1 MKTLS
6 AMFLRELTETD
17 HPCEPSA
24 RAETDPALEANLA
37 AACARGRAA
46 FGTLVLDDQTFT
58 RHLARTIKLAG
69 ANPSSLST
77 LAIEDLFLA
86 CACLA
91 GVEGAAAAFSARHG
105 ATIRGTI
112 ARIVRGADNGEVE
125 QQLVAGLLVGSVA
138 GPARI
143 GSYAGKAPLD
153 RWLGVAA
160 QRAALMWLRE
170 NRTEARARDG
180 AAAEPAASGD
190 THPEMAFLKDRYR
203 GDFEQALKESLARLP
218 ERATNVA
225 PPSSRER
232 CQRRKDRTDVR
243 GEPTNGFALVG
254 GGAGDPARRHQVDA
268 REPARRLLG
277 RAGVTGGDGR
287 EPARSQSFDAPP
299 TALTAFPPWRRLGRG
314 SPNGSPSARNTRRV
328 ASEFM
333 YDE

>member
-1 MKTLS
+1 MQKLS
-6 AMFLRELTETD
+6 ATFLRELSETAR
-17 HPCEPSA
+17 PGEPSA
-24 RAETDPALEANLA
+24 RADTDAALEANLA
-37 AACARGRAA
+37 AACARGHAA
-46 FGTLVLDDQTFT
+46 FGTLVLDDQTFAK
-58 RHLARTIKLAG
+58 HLAHVIKTSGSEAS
-69 ANPSSLST
+69 AIST

-112 ARIVRGADNGEVE
+112 TKIVRGADNGEVE
-125 QQLVAGLLVGSVA
+125 QQLVASLLVGSAA

-180 AAAEPAASGD
+180 AAAEPAAGGD

-218 ERATNVA
+218 ERERTLLRLHLVNGVSVEKIGQMFAVSQPTA
-225 PPSSRER
+225 SRWL
-232 CQRRKDRTDVR
+232 
-243 GEPTNGFALVG
+243 A
-254 GGAGDPARRHQVDA
+254 AA
-268 REPARRLLG
+268 RETLLG
-277 RAGVTGGDGR
+277 DIKSTLGN
-287 EPARSQSFDAPP
+287 
-299 TALTAFPPWRRLGRG
+299 RLGASSQELASLAG
-314 SPNGSPSARNTRRV
+314 MV
-328 ASEFM
+328 ASRLDLSLSM
-333 YDE
+333 LLRSR

>member
-1 MKTLS
+1 MQKLS

-17 HPCEPSA
+17 HPGEPPA
-24 RAETDPALEANLA
+24 RADTDATLEATLA
-37 AACARGRAA
+37 AACARGHAA
-46 FGTLVLDDQTFT
+46 FGNLVLDDQTFAK
-58 RHLARTIKLAG
+58 HLARAIKVGG
-69 ANPSSLST
+69 ATPGSIST

-125 QQLVAGLLVGSVA
+125 QQLVASLLVGSAA

-170 NRTEARARDG
+170 NRTETRARDG
-180 AAAEPAASGD
+180 AAAEPAAGGD

-218 ERATNVA
+218 ERERTLLRLHLVNGVSVEKIGTMFAVSQPTA
-225 PPSSRER
+225 SRWL
-232 CQRRKDRTDVR
+232 
-243 GEPTNGFALVG
+243 A
-254 GGAGDPARRHQVDA
+254 AA
-268 REPARRLLG
+268 RETLLG
-277 RAGVTGGDGR
+277 DIKSTLGN
-287 EPARSQSFDAPP
+287 
-299 TALTAFPPWRRLGRG
+299 RLGASSQELASLAG
-314 SPNGSPSARNTRRV
+314 MV
-328 ASEFM
+328 ASRLDLSLSM
-333 YDE
+333 LLRSR